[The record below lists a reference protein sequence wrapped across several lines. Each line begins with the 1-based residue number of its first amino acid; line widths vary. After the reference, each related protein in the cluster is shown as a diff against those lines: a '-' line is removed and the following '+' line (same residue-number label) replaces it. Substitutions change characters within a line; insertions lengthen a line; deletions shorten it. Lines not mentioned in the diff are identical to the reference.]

1 MFWNRKET
9 EEPVDCATRED
20 FCRLFEADMK
30 PLYLLAFL
38 LTANHAHAE
47 QCFVAGIDDAAQ
59 GNTVFKQWARSW
71 ARRTVIKNAIR
82 VVAPASQSSQGHG
95 EMWDGTEESS
105 VALTI
110 NTISQL
116 EPLPRF
122 VFVMSVLERYSD
134 RECSLLLGCT
144 TGDVVEARNC
154 ALQGLA
160 AIAPPPAGSLTAGHQ
175 RNQLFRPLPQP
186 MTA

>member
-1 MFWNRKET
+1 MLWNGKGI

-38 LTANHAHAE
+38 LTANHAQAE
-47 QCFVAGIDDAAQ
+47 KCFVAGIDDAAR
-59 GNTVFKQWARSW
+59 GNTVFKHWARSW
-71 ARRTVIKNAIR
+71 ARRAVIKNAIR
-82 VVAPASQSSQGHG
+82 AVAPASQSLQGRRG
-95 EMWDGTEESS
+95 LWDGTEESS
-105 VALTI
+105 AALAI
-110 NTISQL
+110 NTIAQL

-122 VFVMSVLERYSD
+122 VLVMSVLERYSN

-154 ALQGLA
+154 ALRKLA
-160 AIAPPPAGSLTAGHQ
+160 AITSPTAVSPAI
-175 RNQLFRPLPQP
+175 NPLFEPFPQP
-186 MTA
+186 MMA

>member
-20 FCRLFEADMK
+20 FCRLFEAEMK

-47 QCFVAGIDDAAQ
+47 RCFAAGIDDAAE

-82 VVAPASQSSQGHG
+82 VVAPASQSSQGHV
-95 EMWDGTEESS
+95 ELWDDPEESS
-105 VALTI
+105 AALAI
-110 NTISQL
+110 NTIAWL

-122 VFVMSVLERYSD
+122 VYVMSVLERYSN

-144 TGDVVEARNC
+144 GGEVVEARNC
-154 ALQGLA
+154 ALQELA
-160 AIAPPPAGSLTAGHQ
+160 AVASPTAGSLTAGHE
-175 RNQLFRPLPQP
+175 RNQFFSTLPQP
-186 MTA
+186 MIA